1 VIVGVN
7 RYELDEEPPLEILRI
22 DPALEQKQITRVR
35 ALRARRDAAAVESAL
50 AALKEAAAGDANLM
64 PPIMDAARAYVTM
77 GEMCDALRE
86 VWGVWRE
93 TPVF

>member
-1 VIVGVN
+1 MKAGRDSARV
-7 RYELDEEPPLEILRI
+7 
-22 DPALEQKQITRVR
+22 EQR
-35 ALRARRDAAAVESAL
+35 LG
-50 AALKEAAAGDANLM
+50 ALKEGAARDGVNLM
-64 PPIMDAARAYVTM
+64 PIIVDAARDYVTM

>member
-1 VIVGVN
+1 MQ
-7 RYELDEEPPLEILRI
+7 
-22 DPALEQKQITRVR
+22 ATR
-35 ALRARRDAAAVESAL
+35 AKRDSAEVESAL
-50 AALKEAAAGDANLM
+50 AALKEGASKEGVNLM
-64 PPIMDAARAYVTM
+64 PLIVDASRAYVTM

>member
-1 VIVGVN
+1 
-7 RYELDEEPPLEILRI
+7 LR
-22 DPALEQKQITRVR
+22 D
-35 ALRARRDAAAVESAL
+35 RRDSARVEAAL
-50 AALKEAAAGDANLM
+50 ARLKEGAAREDVNLM
-64 PPIMDAARAYVTM
+64 PALVDAARDYVTL

>member
-1 VIVGVN
+1 M
-7 RYELDEEPPLEILRI
+7 EPIM
-22 DPALEQKQITRVR
+22 R
-35 ALRARRDAAAVESAL
+35 ASRAR
-50 AALKEAAAGDANLM
+50 
-64 PPIMDAARAYVTM
+64 VTM

>member
-1 VIVGVN
+1 M
-7 RYELDEEPPLEILRI
+7 RE
-22 DPALEQKQITRVR
+22 
-35 ALRARRDAAAVESAL
+35 LRARRDARAAE
-50 AALKEAAAGDANLM
+50 AALVRLKEDAARPDRNLL
-64 PPIMDAARAYVTM
+64 PPIVDAARADVTM

>member
-1 VIVGVN
+1 
-7 RYELDEEPPLEILRI
+7 
-22 DPALEQKQITRVR
+22 
-35 ALRARRDAAAVESAL
+35 VESRL
-50 AALKEAAAGDANLM
+50 AALKAAAATEDVNLM
-64 PPIMDAARAYVTM
+64 PPIVDAARDYVTL